1 MTAYRT
7 HLKRWL
13 LSLLLAGG
21 LCATARAGADPS
33 IDSLIRAIPAQMRS
47 DDDAARRLIDLLAQ
61 KARAEKH
68 RHGIIQSVFFNAWFN
83 YRHNPPE
90 TVIYSIDSALK
101 QIEGIGTDTALV
113 KFYILKGQCYVKQA
127 QFDKA
132 LETFS
137 MALAIARKRNDKGS
151 ATSTLISIGWAYM
164 EDGKPREA
172 IRFFDEVLS
181 LHPEEKYDYRAV
193 LLCNIAACYN
203 TLGDYRSAETFALK
217 GIATAR
223 SRNSQFDLGNGL
235 NILGR
240 SYYQQGRLREAI
252 GMLRTAAVTREKVA
266 DPGMLASDYLELAD
280 LYNRTGAPQQAI
292 AWARKSEALSNSLG
306 NRLKLKAAYESLSES
321 YEKVG
326 NHPMA
331 VIYLK
336 KLLAQNDSL
345 REEHYGKALAEMQVQ
360 FETQKKTAE
369 NLRLKKE
376 NLEARLRNSNQ
387 QRWLLALGG
396 GLLLL
401 AASGVYA
408 SKLMKSR
415 YRTRLALE
423 QLSEHRRR
431 TLAVM
436 EAEEAERRRIA
447 GELHDGVTQ
456 TLAAAAMQLN
466 KARDGSATLDK
477 VDDLLGQAGSEVRSL
492 SHQVTPELL
501 LHFGLE
507 KALAQAVE
515 KLNDASTH
523 TTFTLFTHIEGPLP
537 GDMLSLALYR
547 SFQELCNNV
556 LKHAGAGAVQIQLS
570 ADAEEVQLI
579 VEDDGRG
586 FDPATAAAGLGIRNI
601 RSRIAFF
608 DGDVQFDSTPG
619 KGTTTIIH
627 VKRTA
632 ATEGGGAAA

>member
-1 MTAYRT
+1 
-7 HLKRWL
+7 
-13 LSLLLAGG
+13 
-21 LCATARAGADPS
+21 
-33 IDSLIRAIPAQMRS
+33 
-47 DDDAARRLIDLLAQ
+47 
-61 KARAEKH
+61 
-68 RHGIIQSVFFNAWFN
+68 
-83 YRHNPPE
+83 
-90 TVIYSIDSALK
+90 
-101 QIEGIGTDTALV
+101 
-113 KFYILKGQCYVKQA
+113 
-127 QFDKA
+127 
-132 LETFS
+132 
-137 MALAIARKRNDKGS
+137 
-151 ATSTLISIGWAYM
+151 
-164 EDGKPREA
+164 
-172 IRFFDEVLS
+172 
-181 LHPEEKYDYRAV
+181 
-193 LLCNIAACYN
+193 
-203 TLGDYRSAETFALK
+203 
-217 GIATAR
+217 
-223 SRNSQFDLGNGL
+223 
-235 NILGR
+235 
-240 SYYQQGRLREAI
+240 
-252 GMLRTAAVTREKVA
+252 
-266 DPGMLASDYLELAD
+266 
-280 LYNRTGAPQQAI
+280 
-292 AWARKSEALSNSLG
+292 
-306 NRLKLKAAYESLSES
+306 
-321 YEKVG
+321 
-326 NHPMA
+326 
-331 VIYLK
+331 
-336 KLLAQNDSL
+336 
-345 REEHYGKALAEMQVQ
+345 
-360 FETQKKTAE
+360 
-369 NLRLKKE
+369 
-376 NLEARLRNSNQ
+376 NSNQ

-447 GELHDGVTQ
+447 GDLHDGVTQ

-477 VDDLLGQAGSEVRSL
+477 VDDLLGQAGSEVRAL

-556 LKHAGAGAVQIQLS
+556 LKHAGAGSVQIQLS

-586 FDPATAAAGLGIRNI
+586 FDTATAAAGLGIRNI
-601 RSRIAFF
+601 HSRIAFF
-608 DGDVQFDSTPG
+608 DGDVQIDSTPG